1 VGQSRKVYCPRP
13 GVNQFDVSL
22 QKNIPVTEGHRIAF
36 RAEFFNLFNRPHFGL
51 PAANIAAAS
60 AFGRI
65 TSPANRTVGTGTAR
79 QIQFM
84 LRYIF

>member
-1 VGQSRKVYCPRP
+1 MG
-13 GVNQFDVSL
+13 
-22 QKNIPVTEGHRIAF
+22 VTESHRLAF

-51 PAANIAAAS
+51 PASNISAAS

-84 LRYIF
+84 LRYMF